1 MNYVNYDKSIVQKY
15 RVKIVRWPENVKFTN
30 PASLASMDELRQLRQ
45 ALRTHDCHW
54 VKITEREVRLHM
66 ESIKE
71 REAGSESVGRKRKQ
85 RSDKGK
91 PRKKRVV
98 RQPDDEECADEEENG
113 SGVDDGG
120 EENESTPSVPSRM
133 QTRSKTGHRTSCI
146 FERRRSV
153 IIASDEES
161 LLSGSEFNDN

>member
-15 RVKIVRWPENVKFTN
+15 RVEIVRWPENVKFTN

-71 REAGSESVGRKRKQ
+71 QEAGGESVSRKWKQ

-98 RQPDDEECADEEENG
+98 CQPDEEENG
-113 SGVDDGG
+113 SGVDDEG

-133 QTRSKTGHRTSCI
+133 QTRSKTGHRTSRV

>member
-71 REAGSESVGRKRKQ
+71 WEAGGESVSRKWKQ

-91 PRKKRVV
+91 PRKK
-98 RQPDDEECADEEENG
+98 
-113 SGVDDGG
+113 
-120 EENESTPSVPSRM
+120 
-133 QTRSKTGHRTSCI
+133 
-146 FERRRSV
+146 
-153 IIASDEES
+153 
-161 LLSGSEFNDN
+161 

>member
-30 PASLASMDELRQLRQ
+30 PASLTSMDELRQLRQ

-71 REAGSESVGRKRKQ
+71 REAGGESVSRKWKQ

-98 RQPDDEECADEEENG
+98 RQPDEEENG
-113 SGVDDGG
+113 SGVDDEG

-133 QTRSKTGHRTSCI
+133 QTRSKTGHRTSRV